1 MGAAISQSET
11 GSSGGFVERLAG
23 RVMLLEGLPR
33 ILLTI
38 AAGACAALALPPL
51 DFPAAAFVAFPL
63 LVWLLD
69 GVGARPTLART
80 LIADFSVGWLFGFGY
95 FVAGLWWLGSAML
108 VNAAAFAVF
117 IPFAVLGL
125 PAVLAVY
132 FGLATLLA
140 RRFWAD
146 TAFRILI
153 LAASFALCEYLRSF
167 VLTGFPWNEIG
178 VLATPTPMLMQ
189 SVSLIGPHGLTLL
202 AVFVFAA
209 PAVLADR
216 HGRKA
221 VLALAGLVALAHVG
235 YGYYRLATHP
245 TAFVDGVALSVV
257 QANIAQSDKFDEAA
271 AQAIFARQIAVT
283 EKGRESRRPQAE
295 NGQGAGAAILDARP
309 QTKTLIV
316 WPESSLPFVLTE
328 RPEAVARLVETIQ
341 PGETL
346 IAGAPRVEP
355 MASGGERLY
364 NSVLVIDDNGE
375 IVDARDKVHLVPF
388 GEYLPFERYLARY
401 GIMNLSEMPGGFSA
415 GTERRPIALEGAP
428 SFLPLICYE
437 AIFAGEIAASASAD
451 RPGFIVNDTND
462 GWFGMTPGP
471 YQHLRLAEM
480 SAVALGLPLVR
491 AANTGIS
498 VVTDPYGREI
508 DALALGATGTIEAP
522 LPEAAAPTPFSHLR
536 NLPFFGLLAA
546 TFVFG
551 VSVWLYVSRQ
561 TDLQPAC
568 NERRRHKLL
577 RAVN

>member
-1 MGAAISQSET
+1 
-11 GSSGGFVERLAG
+11 
-23 RVMLLEGLPR
+23 MLLEGAR
-33 ILLTI
+33 RVLLAI
-38 AAGACAALALPPL
+38 AAGAFATLALPPV
-51 DFPAAAFVAFPL
+51 DFPAAAFVAFPV

-80 LIADFSVGWLFGFGY
+80 LIADFAVGWLFGFGY

-125 PAVLAVY
+125 PAILAIY
-132 FGLATLLA
+132 FGLATMLA
-140 RRFWAD
+140 RRFWTD

-153 LAASFALCEYLRSF
+153 LAASLALFEYLRGF

-178 VLATPTPMLMQ
+178 VLAAPTPMLMQ
-189 SVSLIGPHGLTLL
+189 SVSVIGLNGLSLL

-216 HGRKA
+216 HGRTPVLTLA
-221 VLALAGLVALAHVG
+221 VVVAAAHIG
-235 YGYYRLATHP
+235 YGYYRLPPHAT
-245 TAFVDGVALSVV
+245 TYVDGVAVSVV

-271 AQAIFARQIAVT
+271 AQEIFARQIAVT
-283 EKGRESRRPQAE
+283 EKGRESRRPE
-295 NGQGAGAAILDARP
+295 GGTTSGAGPEAEAAPGAQIVDARP
-309 QTKTLIV
+309 KTRTLIV

-328 RPEAVARLVETIQ
+328 RPEAVAKLADMIQ

-346 IAGAPRVEP
+346 IAGAPRIEP

-364 NSVLVIDDNGE
+364 NSVLVVDDNGE

-388 GEYLPFERYLARY
+388 GEYLPFERYLARL
-401 GIMNLSEMPGGFSA
+401 GIMNLTEMPGGFSA
-415 GTERRPIALEGAP
+415 GTERRPVPLADAP

-437 AIFAGEIAASASAD
+437 AIFPSEIAASAAAD

-471 YQHLRLAEM
+471 HQHLRLAEL

-508 DALALGATGTIEAP
+508 EALALGATGTIEAR
-522 LPEAAAPTPFSHLR
+522 LPAAAEPTPYSRLR

-546 TFVFG
+546 TFLFG
-551 VSVWLYVSRQ
+551 VSVWLFISRQ
-561 TDLQPAC
+561 TD
-568 NERRRHKLL
+568 
-577 RAVN
+577 

>member
-1 MGAAISQSET
+1 MRGRLGAAISH
-11 GSSGGFVERLAG
+11 GDRVAARGFFERLAG
-23 RVMLLEGLPR
+23 RVMLLEGARR
-33 ILLTI
+33 ILLTL
-38 AAGACAALALPPL
+38 AAGACAALALPPF
-51 DFPAAAFVAFPL
+51 DFPAAAFVAFTI

-80 LIADFSVGWLFGFGY
+80 LIADFAVGWLFGFGY

-132 FGLATLLA
+132 FGLATVLA
-140 RRFWAD
+140 RRFWPD
-146 TAFRILI
+146 SAFRILI
-153 LAASFALCEYLRSF
+153 LAASLASFEYLRSF

-178 VLATPTPMLMQ
+178 VLAAPTPMLMQ
-189 SVSLIGPHGLTLL
+189 SVSLIGLHGLSLL

-216 HGRKA
+216 HGRGP
-221 VLALAGLVALAHVG
+221 VLALAVVVAAAHVG
-235 YGYYRLATHP
+235 YGAYRLANHAT
-245 TAFVDGVALSVV
+245 TFVDGVAVSVV
-257 QANIAQSDKFDEAA
+257 QANIAQSDKFDETA

-283 EKGRESRRPQAE
+283 EKGRESRRPVGGTTA
-295 NGQGAGAAILDARP
+295 GAGTGVGAQIVDARP
-309 QTKTLIV
+309 KTRTLIV

-328 RPEAVARLVETIQ
+328 RPEAVARLADMIQ

-346 IAGAPRVEP
+346 IAGAPRIEP

-364 NSVLVIDDNGE
+364 NSVLVVDDNGE

-401 GIMNLSEMPGGFSA
+401 GIMNLTEMPGGFSA
-415 GTERRPIALEGAP
+415 GTERRPVPLEGAP

-437 AIFAGEIAASASAD
+437 AIFPSEIAVSAAAE

-471 YQHLRLAEM
+471 HQHLRLAEL

-508 DALALGATGTIEAP
+508 EALALGATGTIEAG
-522 LPEAAAPTPFSHLR
+522 LPAAAEPTPYSRLR

-551 VSVWLYVSRQ
+551 VSVWLFISRQ
-561 TDLQPAC
+561 TD
-568 NERRRHKLL
+568 
-577 RAVN
+577 

>member
-1 MGAAISQSET
+1 MRGRVGTAISH
-11 GSSGGFVERLAG
+11 GDRVVARGFVERLAG
-23 RVMLLEGLPR
+23 RVMLLEGARR
-33 ILLTI
+33 IVLTL
-38 AAGACAALALPPL
+38 AAGACAALALPPV

-69 GVGARPTLART
+69 GVGARPTLTRT
-80 LIADFSVGWLFGFGY
+80 LIADFAVGWLFGFGY

-125 PAVLAVY
+125 PAILAIY
-132 FGLATLLA
+132 FGLATVLA
-140 RRFWAD
+140 RRFWGD

-153 LAASFALCEYLRSF
+153 LAASFALLEYLRSF

-178 VLATPTPMLMQ
+178 VLAAPTPMLMQ
-189 SVSLIGPHGLTLL
+189 SVSLIGPHGLSLL

-216 HGRKA
+216 RHRMPVLTLA
-221 VLALAGLVALAHVG
+221 VLLVIAHVG
-235 YGYYRLATHP
+235 YGYYRLAAHP
-245 TAFVDGVALSVV
+245 TMFVDGIAVSVV

-283 EKGRESRRPQAE
+283 EKGRESRRPAVE
-295 NGQGAGAAILDARP
+295 NERGAGAAILDTRP
-309 QTKTLIV
+309 RTKTLIV

-328 RPEAVARLVETIQ
+328 RPEAVARLAEMIQ

-355 MASGGERLY
+355 MASGGERVY

-401 GIMNLSEMPGGFSA
+401 GIMNLTEMPGGFSA
-415 GTERRPIALEGAP
+415 GTERRPIALDGAP

-437 AIFAGEIAASASAD
+437 VIFPSEIAASAAAD

-471 YQHLRLAEM
+471 YQHLRLAEL

-508 DALALGATGTIEAP
+508 DALALGATGTIEAR
-522 LPEAAAPTPFSHLR
+522 LPAAAEPTPYSRLR

-561 TDLQPAC
+561 TD
-568 NERRRHKLL
+568 
-577 RAVN
+577 

>member
-1 MGAAISQSET
+1 MRGRVGTAISH
-11 GSSGGFVERLAG
+11 GDRVVARGFVERLAG
-23 RVMLLEGLPR
+23 RVMLLEGARR
-33 ILLTI
+33 IVLTL
-38 AAGACAALALPPL
+38 AAGACAALALPPV

-69 GVGARPTLART
+69 GVGARPTLTRT
-80 LIADFSVGWLFGFGY
+80 LIADFAVGWLFGFGY

-125 PAVLAVY
+125 PAILAIY
-132 FGLATLLA
+132 FGLATVLA
-140 RRFWAD
+140 RRFWDD

-153 LAASFALCEYLRSF
+153 LAASLALFEYLRSF

-178 VLATPTPMLMQ
+178 VLAAPTPMLMQ
-189 SVSLIGPHGLTLL
+189 SVSLIGPHGLSLL

-216 HGRKA
+216 RHRMPVLTLA
-221 VLALAGLVALAHVG
+221 VLLVIAHVG
-235 YGYYRLATHP
+235 YGYYRLAAHP
-245 TAFVDGVALSVV
+245 TMFVDGVAVSVV

-283 EKGRESRRPQAE
+283 EKGRESRRPTVE
-295 NGQGAGAAILDARP
+295 NERGAGAAILDTRP
-309 QTKTLIV
+309 RTKTLIV

-328 RPEAVARLVETIQ
+328 RPEAVARLAEMIQ

-355 MASGGERLY
+355 MASGGERVY

-401 GIMNLSEMPGGFSA
+401 GIMNLTEMPGGFSA
-415 GTERRPIALEGAP
+415 GTERRPIALDGAP

-437 AIFAGEIAASASAD
+437 VIFPSEIAASAAAD

-471 YQHLRLAEM
+471 YQHLRLAEL

-508 DALALGATGTIEAP
+508 DALALGATGTIEAR
-522 LPEAAAPTPFSHLR
+522 LPAAAEPTPYSRLR

-561 TDLQPAC
+561 TD
-568 NERRRHKLL
+568 
-577 RAVN
+577 